1 MGSTDLEK
9 RDQDPGW
16 GTRTPGRRGGSAR
29 IGESAS
35 DYRSGPQLDE
45 LVGAYPNYNEE
56 EEERRYY
63 RRKRLGV
70 VKNVLAASAGGMLTY
85 GVYLGRAGRTN
96 PLSLRHPAS
105 TPELG
110 KRNLAAS
117 WPPSPFTS
125 RVRTAVVTPCVWDRE
140 GVPQASVPTPQPE
153 NRCGWVGMVSCPPY
167 PGPDEQRNGSLR

>member
-1 MGSTDLEK
+1 M
-9 RDQDPGW
+9 
-16 GTRTPGRRGGSAR
+16 
-29 IGESAS
+29 I
-35 DYRSGPQLDE
+35 GPQLDE

-70 VKNVLAASAGGMLTY
+70 VKNVLAASTGGTLTY
-85 GVYLGRAGRTN
+85 GVYLGREDIRTLLAICF
-96 PLSLRHPAS
+96 PSPS

-125 RVRTAVVTPCVWDRE
+125 RVRAAVAVACSWDWE
-140 GVPQASVPTPQPE
+140 GAVCHKPV
-153 NRCGWVGMVSCPPY
+153 CP
-167 PGPDEQRNGSLR
+167 

>member
-1 MGSTDLEK
+1 M
-9 RDQDPGW
+9 
-16 GTRTPGRRGGSAR
+16 
-29 IGESAS
+29 I
-35 DYRSGPQLDE
+35 GPQLDE

-70 VKNVLAASAGGMLTY
+70 VKNVLAASTGVTLTY
-85 GVYLGRAGRTN
+85 GVYLGREDTLTLLALCF
-96 PLSLRHPAS
+96 PSPS

-125 RVRTAVVTPCVWDRE
+125 RVTSAVAVACTWDWEAGCATSQCAPNPARDSVRE
-140 GVPQASVPTPQPE
+140 AG
-153 NRCGWVGMVSCPPY
+153 
-167 PGPDEQRNGSLR
+167 NGSLVLILVLMNTGKGRLGDSAPCQPCRELV